1 MLADPTGAFGKATD
15 LLLNQDPL
23 RQLFGNDRLKR
34 FSMVVEDGVVKV
46 LNVEADGTGLTCSL
60 ASNLLSQL

>member
-1 MLADPTGAFGKATD
+1 MGVRGTWEGGIRPGLGSSLPLLSPPLSCSQATD

-34 FSMVVEDGVVKV
+34 
-46 LNVEADGTGLTCSL
+46 
-60 ASNLLSQL
+60 